1 MRKLFG
7 IHFWK
12 DGPRTVKDWKPV
24 SKKAKVLI
32 ERSETSEEYHA
43 RKKNMVTLLLFG
55 ILVTMR
61 YRRR

>member
-1 MRKLFG
+1 MRKLCG

-55 ILVTMR
+55 IDHTMM